1 MNKIFVCCM
10 FIMSMYL
17 RVSQVSPKKPASH
30 PVKQE
35 PLILEHCSN
44 SAQWPHV
51 LLQAVPKYPLSQ
63 AKINGFRLSF
73 IKICLNSHKTFY
85 FSSLEKYMSIGWTNG
100 RMHCWW
106 IFMVQAKFEID
117 KRLGFFY
124 FKRNIISY
132 FSLLIYKFSYFKYCI
147 SVAVLIMYTDTFW
160 SKVLRFISNISFQS

>member
-73 IKICLNSHKTFY
+73 IKICLNMHKTFY
-85 FSSLEKYMSIGWTNG
+85 FSSLEKYMSIGWTKGGNALLMNIYG
-100 RMHCWW
+100 SSKIWNW
-106 IFMVQAKFEID
+106 QKTGFFLFQAKHYLI
-117 KRLGFFY
+117 FF
-124 FKRNIISY
+124 FANLQI
-132 FSLLIYKFSYFKYCI
+132 
-147 SVAVLIMYTDTFW
+147 
-160 SKVLRFISNISFQS
+160 FIF

>member
-1 MNKIFVCCM
+1 MIKIFVCWM

-63 AKINGFRLSF
+63 AKINGYRLSF
-73 IKICLNSHKTFY
+73 IKLCLNMHKTFY

-117 KRLGFFY
+117 KRLGFFLFQAKHY
-124 FKRNIISY
+124 
-132 FSLLIYKFSYFKYCI
+132 LIFLYFKYCI

-160 SKVLRFISNISFQS
+160 SEVLRFISNISFQS

>member
-73 IKICLNSHKTFY
+73 IKICLNMHKTFY

-117 KRLGFFY
+117 KRLGFFLFQAKHY
-124 FKRNIISY
+124 
-132 FSLLIYKFSYFKYCI
+132 LIFFFANLQI
-147 SVAVLIMYTDTFW
+147 
-160 SKVLRFISNISFQS
+160 FIF

>member
-1 MNKIFVCCM
+1 
-10 FIMSMYL
+10 MYL

-73 IKICLNSHKTFY
+73 IKICLNMHKTFY
-85 FSSLEKYMSIGWTNG
+85 FSSFEKYRVN
-100 RMHCWW
+100 
-106 IFMVQAKFEID
+106 
-117 KRLGFFY
+117 KRENALLMNIYGSSKIWNWQKT
-124 FKRNIISY
+124 FKQKIISY

-160 SKVLRFISNISFQS
+160 SEVLRFISNISFQS